1 MSSCG
6 SSRGTGVAVIDGGLV
21 LWCGGG
27 AGSGVVEASGVVM
40 EELWCGEWAGA
51 VMERRVL

>member
-51 VMERRVL
+51 VM